1 MTRAR
6 LVRNLPRGYF
16 ADAQDNTLTP
26 AGIDAA
32 TERAPLVEADWV
44 KRLVGNGVAGEAGK
58 AGGAGLAGSSG
69 SALTV
74 SEFEQLHAAR
84 ALKL

>member
-1 MTRAR
+1 VTRAR

-26 AGIDAA
+26 AGSDAA
-32 TERAPLVEADWV
+32 TERAPLVEADGV
-44 KRLVGNGVAGEAGK
+44 KRLVGNGVAG
-58 AGGAGLAGSSG
+58 
-69 SALTV
+69 
-74 SEFEQLHAAR
+74 SELEQLRAAR